1 MIHYCNDRPITAEQ
15 LAGVFDRS
23 GIRRPTH
30 DLWRLQTM
38 LDHADILWTAWEGE
52 ELVGV
57 ARSITDFAYCCY
69 LSDLAVDQRC
79 QKQGIGRALIQRTKE
94 QLGDEVS
101 LILLSAPGAMAYY
114 PKIGM
119 AHADNAFIIK
129 RKG

>member
-1 MIHYCNDRPITAEQ
+1 MIHYRTARPITAEQ

-23 GIRRPTH
+23 GIHRPTH
-30 DLWRLQTM
+30 DLRRLQTM
-38 LDHADILWTAWEGE
+38 LDHADILWTAWEDK
-52 ELVGV
+52 ELVSV

>member
-30 DLWRLQTM
+30 DLRRLQTM

-114 PKIGM
+114 PKNGI
-119 AHADNAFIIK
+119 AYADYAFIIK

>member
-1 MIHYCNDRPITAEQ
+1 MIHYRNDRPITAEQ
-15 LAGVFDRS
+15 LASVFDRS
-23 GIRRPTH
+23 GIRRPMH
-30 DLWRLQTM
+30 DLPRLQTM

-69 LSDLAVDQRC
+69 LSDLAVDQRR

-94 QLGDEVS
+94 QLGDGVS
-101 LILLSAPGAMAYY
+101 LILLSAPGAVAYY

>member
-23 GIRRPTH
+23 GIRRPMH
-30 DLWRLQTM
+30 DLPRLQTM

>member
-1 MIHYCNDRPITAEQ
+1 MIHYCNDRPITADP

-30 DLWRLQTM
+30 DLRRLQTM